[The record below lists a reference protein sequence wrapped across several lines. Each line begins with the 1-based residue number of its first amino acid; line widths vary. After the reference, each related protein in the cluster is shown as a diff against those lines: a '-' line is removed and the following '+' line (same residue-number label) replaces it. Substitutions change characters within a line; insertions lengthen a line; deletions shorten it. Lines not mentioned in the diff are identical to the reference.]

1 MMDTWD
7 TSLRASVRMHPLCF
21 LVMVWAQETTG
32 VPEDHNKI
40 EMRKISCRKGLIRSP
55 SVYIRVHIP
64 NILAP
69 SLGIYKMPIE
79 MLAVRVLFTLAMGLN
94 SVSLIACAHV
104 TTSQDLPCSAPHLT
118 FEPSEE
124 KISLLSSKVKYRLN

>member
-7 TSLRASVRMHPLCF
+7 TSLRASVRMHPFCF
-21 LVMVWAQETTG
+21 LVVVWAQETIG

-64 NILAP
+64 NI
-69 SLGIYKMPIE
+69 
-79 MLAVRVLFTLAMGLN
+79 FN
-94 SVSLIACAHV
+94 SQSWDIQDAHRNVSC
-104 TTSQDLPCSAPHLT
+104 
-118 FEPSEE
+118 
-124 KISLLSSKVKYRLN
+124 